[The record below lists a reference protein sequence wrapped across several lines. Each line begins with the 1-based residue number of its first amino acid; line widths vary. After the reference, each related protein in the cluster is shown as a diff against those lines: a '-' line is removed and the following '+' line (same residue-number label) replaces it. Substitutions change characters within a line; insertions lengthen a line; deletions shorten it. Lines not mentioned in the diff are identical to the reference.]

1 MYKVIKES
9 YWIDS
14 KRNLRNFYSYVRAN
28 SIMEATKYAA
38 ILGYNYN
45 SSEWFEQS
53 YKVLN
58 KDYKITKKSNPKK
71 EDNFFK
77 KIIKKIK

>member
-38 ILGYNYN
+38 A
-45 SSEWFEQS
+45 EWGLDNIKE
-53 YKVLN
+53 VLEV
-58 KDYKITKKSNPKK
+58 T
-71 EDNFFK
+71 E
-77 KIIKKIK
+77 

>member
-14 KRNLRNFYSYVRAN
+14 KRNLRNFYCYVRAN

-38 ILGYNYN
+38 EKWGLDNI
-45 SSEWFEQS
+45 
-53 YKVLN
+53 
-58 KDYKITKKSNPKK
+58 K
-71 EDNFFK
+71 EVQECTE
-77 KIIKKIK
+77 

>member
-14 KRNLRNFYSYVRAN
+14 KRNLRNFYCYVRAN

-38 ILGYNYN
+38 SKWGLDDIK
-45 SSEWFEQS
+45 E
-53 YKVLN
+53 VLEV
-58 KDYKITKKSNPKK
+58 T
-71 EDNFFK
+71 E
-77 KIIKKIK
+77 